1 MGILNAGV
9 ITRLVRNCALGRV
22 IQYSREGTAGAEKPR
37 RTGCPAFAGHDS
49 GGCPLNPPPLPGDQ
63 CEAPVQPRPGLGTF
77 QMESIRP
84 DTTDPIPLRPAP
96 NQFGTIMLRFVGL
109 LAVAIAVLAFVYSR

>member
-1 MGILNAGV
+1 M
-9 ITRLVRNCALGRV
+9 
-22 IQYSREGTAGAEKPR
+22 
-37 RTGCPAFAGHDS
+37 
-49 GGCPLNPPPLPGDQ
+49 PPW
-63 CEAPVQPRPGLGTF
+63 PGLGTF